1 MVFLGAVVSMSWQLA
16 VVVLVPVVG
25 GFKLDERLDT
35 LPALTILGFIVAMA
49 GVFIVLKRM
58 LQEIDRRQLADT
70 VHKENSKQ

>member
-70 VHKENSKQ
+70 AHKENSKQ

>member
-35 LPALTILGFIVAMA
+35 LPLLTILGFIVAMA

-70 VHKENSKQ
+70 AHKENSKQ